1 MIDKWDIRLLE
12 KAALIASW
20 SKDPST
26 QTGAVIVGP
35 DRTPISEG
43 YNGFPRKMW
52 DTPQRLDDRPF
63 KYAHIVH
70 CERNAMLFAR
80 QSLSG
85 CTLYTWPFMS
95 CTPCAAMVAQSGIT
109 RCVAPRSDNPRWQ
122 ADFDKTRDLFAE
134 CGVLLETVDASDL
147 QRAYAIL
154 AIARGDIDPI
164 VVNELL
170 ERKAA

>member
-43 YNGFPRKMW
+43 YNGFPRKMA
-52 DTPQRLDDRPF
+52 DHAQRYNDRPY
-63 KYAHIVH
+63 KYAHVVH
-70 CERNAMLFAR
+70 CERNAMLFAK
-80 QSLSG
+80 QSMGG

-95 CTPCAAMVAQSGIT
+95 CTPCAAMVAQSGIS

-134 CGVLLETVDASDL
+134 CGVVLELVDDSQL

-154 AIARGDIDPI
+154 AIARGDVLPY
-164 VVNELL
+164 VVTDLL
-170 ERKAA
+170 KQKAA